1 MATVGVVKA
10 KGLGSGL
17 QGGFAFHGADEMWRQ
32 LGELTGSIQRKYVR
46 QGVAAGGRV
55 LIKEMKR
62 RAPRG
67 DSARKHS
74 RSQATKLYANAGFR
88 GGLDKKGNPKKLWKS
103 ITQRPSSQ
111 WPSASE
117 QARRGNIATAV
128 GPTWPEGAHAH
139 LLEFGHKLIAWGKE
153 TGKRVAPRPFM
164 RPALDA
170 SRGLVLA
177 AQQLRIHEGLTKEA
191 DKMRAAVDGAK

>member
-55 LIKEMKR
+55 LIKEMKA

-74 RSQATKLYANAGFR
+74 LSQATKLYANAGYR
-88 GGLDKKGNPKKLWKS
+88 NGLDKKGNAKKLWKS

-111 WPSASE
+111 WPSASA
-117 QARRGNIATAV
+117 QARAGNIATAV

-139 LLEFGHKLIAWGKE
+139 LLEYGHKLVAWGRV
-153 TGKRVAPRPFM
+153 TGQRVAPRPFM
-164 RPALDA
+164 RPSLDA
-170 SRGLVLA
+170 SRSAILT
-177 AQQLRIHEGLTKEA
+177 AQESKLREGIDKEA
-191 DKMRAAVDGAK
+191 AKMRAAVDGAK

>member
-1 MATVGVVKA
+1 MASITKP

-17 QGGFAFHGADEMWRQ
+17 QGGFAFHGVDAMWRE
-32 LGELTGSIQRKYVR
+32 LGELTGNLQRKYIR
-46 QGVAAGGRV
+46 QAVADGGRV

-67 DSARKHS
+67 KSASLHS
-74 RSQATKLYANAGFR
+74 LKTATARYANAAGR
-88 GGLDKKGNPKKLWKS
+88 KALDKKGTPKKLWKS

-111 WPSASE
+111 WPSAAA
-117 QARRGNIATAV
+117 QARAGNIATAV

-139 LLEFGHKLIAWGKE
+139 LLEFGHKLIAWGRE

-164 RPALDA
+164 RPAMEA
-170 SRGLVLA
+170 SRGQIKA
-177 AQQLRIHEGLTKEA
+177 AQELRIHEGLTKEA
-191 DKMRAAVDGAK
+191 DKMRRAVESGK